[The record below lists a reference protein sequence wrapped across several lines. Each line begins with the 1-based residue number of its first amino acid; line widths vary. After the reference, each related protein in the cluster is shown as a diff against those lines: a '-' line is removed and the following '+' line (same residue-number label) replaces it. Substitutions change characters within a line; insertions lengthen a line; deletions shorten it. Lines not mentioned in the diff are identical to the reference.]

1 MSESELAFNAN
12 GEPFAVPET
21 ATGWR
26 VRRLRGGRGAPEL
39 VYGRDGRPLTLGI
52 EAGMDELRDAVE
64 VSGRYRLDAIDDEG
78 KVVEHVPPSYVQV
91 TVAERNAAP
100 VEPAPPIVLTSVDHA
115 LREVVRA
122 NVELV
127 RTTSELAKTVATQ
140 HPDLVKAAAEILR
153 AADGAGLPRRE
164 PMADWADDDD
174 DEAED
179 TEEAPKPAFD
189 FNVLMSHL
197 SPVIARLTG
206 IDPTKMAILAGSPG
220 PVASGAAPQAATPSA
235 SAAPARSTTTSSQ
248 PRRAIASD
256 KEASTEDT
264 SASKPA
270 AAANPMAHLA
280 AIQAQLTAEERT
292 FVQGVI
298 AQLSPADLIQW
309 RDQLAHSTVDEA
321 VAAIRTEIK
330 KHKEANEEQVS

>member
-1 MSESELAFNAN
+1 M
-12 GEPFAVPET
+12 
-21 ATGWR
+21 
-26 VRRLRGGRGAPEL
+26 
-39 VYGRDGRPLTLGI
+39 
-52 EAGMDELRDAVE
+52 
-64 VSGRYRLDAIDDEG
+64 
-78 KVVEHVPPSYVQV
+78 VEHVPPGYVQV

-164 PMADWADDDD
+164 PMADWVDDDD
-174 DEAED
+174 HDDDGED

-206 IDPTKMAILAGSPG
+206 IDPAKMAILAGSPG
-220 PVASGAAPQAATPSA
+220 PVAGGAAPQTATPSA
-235 SAAPARSTTTSSQ
+235 SAAPARSTRTSSQ
-248 PRRAIASD
+248 PRRAPASD
-256 KEASTEDT
+256 KEAPTQDT
-264 SASKPA
+264 SPSKPA

-321 VAAIRTEIK
+321 VAAIRSEIK